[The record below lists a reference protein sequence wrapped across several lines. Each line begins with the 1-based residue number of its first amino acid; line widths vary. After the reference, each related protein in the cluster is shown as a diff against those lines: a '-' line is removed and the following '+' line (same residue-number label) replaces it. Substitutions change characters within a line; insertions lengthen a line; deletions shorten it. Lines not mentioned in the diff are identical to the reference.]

1 MTPATGQTERKDSE
15 WAVGKNLKRKD
26 LFKTLEVRHQ
36 PTEGLE
42 SGSATAP
49 NPRKA
54 HNSIHTGGLRG
65 LVGTPAHCCETSNPA
80 GECDNTPTSDSILDP
95 HLLLNAPIHQKGTRW
110 NTKSRVSDLGRV
122 CRHLTTGSPFLTAD
136 RDPTKHAR
144 DSGHTGVTCLSPVD
158 LSTLTSAHPDSFL
171 LIFPC

>member
-1 MTPATGQTERKDSE
+1 MTPATGQTEWKDSE
-15 WAVGKNLKRKD
+15 WAAGKNLKRKD
-26 LFKTLEVRHQ
+26 LFKMLEVRHQ

-54 HNSIHTGGLRG
+54 QLYPHRASEDTAGSR
-65 LVGTPAHCCETSNPA
+65 SNPA

-95 HLLLNAPIHQKGTRW
+95 HLLLNASIHQRGTRW
-110 NTKSRVSDLGRV
+110 NTRSRVSDLGRV
-122 CRHLTTGSPFLTAD
+122 CHHFTTGSPFLTAD